1 MDFGI
6 GTYAVGF
13 LAGAASILSPCVL
26 PILPILI
33 ASALSKHRLGTAALA
48 LGLALSFALVGIFIA
63 TLGASI
69 GLGPETLRHVAAA
82 LMILFGI
89 VMLSPRL
96 QLLFASIGSHFGSH
110 FGSRSQQALGSIKG
124 EGLASQFLIGLLLG
138 LVWSPCVG
146 PTLGAAT
153 TLAAQ
158 GKNLGQIALLML
170 VFGFGAGFPLLLL
183 GGLSHATMMRIRG
196 SLASIGH
203 VAKIVMGGLFVILGL
218 LILTGWDRRLEA
230 LILSISPDWLTKL
243 TTSL

>member
-1 MDFGI
+1 MEFGLA
-6 GTYAVGF
+6 TYAVSF

-48 LGLALSFALVGIFIA
+48 LGLALSFTVVGIFIS

-69 GLGPETLRHVAAA
+69 GLGTETLRRVAAT
-82 LMILFGI
+82 LMVLFGV
-89 VMLSPRL
+89 VMLSQRL
-96 QLLFASIGSHFGSH
+96 QLAFATISARIGSSGQH
-110 FGSRSQQALGSIKG
+110 ALASIKG
-124 EGLASQFLIGLLLG
+124 EGLPSQFAIGLLLG

-146 PTLGAAT
+146 PTLGAAS

-158 GKNLGQIALLML
+158 GRDLGQIALLML
-170 VFGFGAGFPLLLL
+170 VFGLGAGLPLLLL

-196 SLASIGH
+196 SLSSFGH
-203 VAKIVMGGLFVILGL
+203 AAKALMGGLFVILGT
-218 LILTGWDRRLEA
+218 LILTGFDRKLEA
-230 LILSISPDWLTKL
+230 LLLSISPDWLTRL

>member
-1 MDFGI
+1 MDFGL
-6 GTYAVGF
+6 GTYVVGF

-48 LGLALSFALVGIFIA
+48 LGLALSFAIVGTFIA

-69 GLGPETLRHVAAA
+69 GLGAQTLRQVAAV
-82 LMILFGI
+82 LMVVFGL

-96 QLLFASIGSHFGSH
+96 QLAFGRISSRIGSSG
-110 FGSRSQQALGSIKG
+110 QQALGSIKG
-124 EGLASQFLIGLLLG
+124 EGLASQFAIGLLLG

-146 PTLGAAT
+146 PTLGAAS

-170 VFGFGAGFPLLLL
+170 LFGLGAGLPLLLL

-196 SLASIGH
+196 SLSSIGH
-203 VAKIVMGGLFVILGL
+203 AAKSAMGGLFVVFGV
-218 LILTGWDRRLEA
+218 LILSGFDRKLETM
-230 LILSISPDWLTKL
+230 LLSISPDWLTKL

>member
-1 MDFGI
+1 MDFGL

-48 LGLALSFALVGIFIA
+48 LGLALSFAIVGTFIA

-69 GLGPETLRHVAAA
+69 GLGTDTLRRVAAV
-82 LMILFGI
+82 LMVLFGV
-89 VMLSPRL
+89 VMLSSRL
-96 QLLFASIGSHFGSH
+96 QLAFGSISSRIGSG
-110 FGSRSQQALGSIKG
+110 GQRALGSIKE
-124 EGLASQFLIGLLLG
+124 EGLGSQFAIGLLLG

-146 PTLGAAT
+146 PTLGAAS

-158 GKNLGQIALLML
+158 GKNLGQISLLML
-170 VFGFGAGFPLLLL
+170 LFGLGAGLPLLLL

-196 SLASIGH
+196 SLSSIGH
-203 VAKIVMGGLFVILGL
+203 VAKSAMGGLFVLFGV
-218 LILTGWDRRLEA
+218 LILSGLDRRLET
-230 LILSISPDWLTKL
+230 LLLSISPDWLTRL

>member
-1 MDFGI
+1 MDFGL

-48 LGLALSFALVGIFIA
+48 LGLALSFAIVGTFIA

-69 GLGPETLRHVAAA
+69 GLGAQTLRQVAAV
-82 LMILFGI
+82 LMVVFGL

-96 QLLFASIGSHFGSH
+96 QLAFGSISSRIGSSG
-110 FGSRSQQALGSIKG
+110 QQALGSIKG
-124 EGLASQFLIGLLLG
+124 EGLASQFAIGLLLG

-146 PTLGAAT
+146 PTLGAAS

-170 VFGFGAGFPLLLL
+170 LFGLGAGLPLLLL
-183 GGLSHATMMRIRG
+183 GGLSHATMMRIRS
-196 SLASIGH
+196 SLSSIGH
-203 VAKIVMGGLFVILGL
+203 AAKSAMGGLFVVFGV
-218 LILTGWDRRLEA
+218 LILSGFDRKLETM
-230 LILSISPDWLTKL
+230 LLSISPDWLTKL